1 MDAAQDLSASQT
13 GSSLAIPAASV
24 GMGLRAPHF
33 NDLLTELPEVSW
45 LEVHSENYLD
55 EQGVQRYILRQV
67 AQHYPLSFHGVGLS
81 LGSSDPLN
89 PEHLTALKKLIDEFQ
104 PALLSEHLSW
114 SSVSGRYFND
124 LLPIPYT
131 QESLEHFCR
140 QVDQA
145 QQVLGRQI
153 LVENPTAYL
162 NYKDSI
168 FSEWDFLNQI
178 VEQTGCGLLLD
189 LNNIYVNSVNHS
201 FDCQDYLDNIN
212 LDAVG
217 ELHLAGFSVNEYD
230 QGRMLI
236 DTHGNRVSD
245 PVWQLFAQVR
255 HQLNCQ
261 APALV
266 EWDTDI
272 PEMSVL
278 LEEVGKAEAIQQAKD
293 IEQVDITK
301 LADDVSAGTGF
312 TVAQEA
318 SHV

>member
-1 MDAAQDLSASQT
+1 MMIINEPPEFSELIMASSEQHSNASLSIAS
-13 GSSLAIPAASV
+13 GSV
-24 GMGLRAPHF
+24 GIGLRAPHYH
-33 NDLLTELPEVSW
+33 NLLTERPAVCW

-55 EQGVQRYILRQV
+55 KQCVQRHILREV

-89 PEHLTALKKLIDEFQ
+89 PAHLDALKQLIDEFN

-131 QESLEHFCR
+131 YESLDHFCH
-140 QVDQA
+140 QVNQA
-145 QQVLGRQI
+145 QQTLGRQI
-153 LVENPTAYL
+153 LIENPTAYL
-162 NYKDSI
+162 HYKGSELT
-168 FSEWDFLNQI
+168 EWDFLNEI
-178 VEQTGCGLLLD
+178 TRRTGCGLLLD

-201 FDCQDYLDNIN
+201 FECQQYLDNIN
-212 LDAVG
+212 LDTVG

-230 QGRMLI
+230 EGRMLI

-245 PVWQLFAQVR
+245 PVWALFAQVR

-261 APALV
+261 APALI

-272 PEMSVL
+272 PDMSVL
-278 LEEVGKAEAIQQAKD
+278 LEEVEKAENIQTELEVQYA
-293 IEQVDITK
+293 
-301 LADDVSAGTGF
+301 
-312 TVAQEA
+312 
-318 SHV
+318 

>member
-1 MDAAQDLSASQT
+1 MDTVKGFSVPTAS
-13 GSSLAIPAASV
+13 I
-24 GMGLRAPHF
+24 GMGLRAPHY
-33 NDLLTELPEVSW
+33 NDLLSELPSVSW

-55 EQGVQRYILRQV
+55 EQSVQRHILRQV

-81 LGSSDPLN
+81 LGSGDALDSK
-89 PEHLTALKKLIDEFQ
+89 HLSALKALVDEFQ

-114 SSVSGRYFND
+114 SAVAGRYFND

-131 QESLEHFCR
+131 RESLEQFCR
-140 QVDQA
+140 QVDVA
-145 QQVLGRQI
+145 QQALGRQI
-153 LVENPTAYL
+153 LIENPTAYL
-162 NYKDSI
+162 NFKVSV
-168 FSEWDFLNQI
+168 FTEWDFLNQI

-189 LNNIYVNSVNHS
+189 LNNIYVNAVNHG
-201 FDCQDYLDNIN
+201 FDSYDYLNNIN

-230 QGRMLI
+230 QGRILI

-245 PVWQLFAQVR
+245 AVWQLFAQVR
-255 HQLNCQ
+255 HKLGCQ

-278 LEEVGKAEAIQQAKD
+278 LDEIGKAGRIQQLGTD
-293 IEQVDITK
+293 SV
-301 LADDVSAGTGF
+301 LASKSGYEYGVSHDG
-312 TVAQEA
+312 
-318 SHV
+318 S

>member
-1 MDAAQDLSASQT
+1 MASSEQHSNASLSIAS
-13 GSSLAIPAASV
+13 GSV
-24 GMGLRAPHF
+24 GIGLRAPHYH
-33 NDLLTELPEVSW
+33 NLLTERPAVCW

-55 EQGVQRYILRQV
+55 KQCVQRHILREV

-89 PEHLTALKKLIDEFQ
+89 PAHLDALKQLIDEFN

-131 QESLEHFCR
+131 YESLDHFCH
-140 QVDQA
+140 QVNQA
-145 QQVLGRQI
+145 QQTLGRQI
-153 LVENPTAYL
+153 LIENPTAYL
-162 NYKDSI
+162 HYKGSELT
-168 FSEWDFLNQI
+168 EWDFLNEI
-178 VEQTGCGLLLD
+178 TRRTGCGLLLD

-201 FDCQDYLDNIN
+201 FECQQYLDNIN
-212 LDAVG
+212 LDTVG

-230 QGRMLI
+230 EGRMLI

-245 PVWQLFAQVR
+245 PVWALFAQVR

-261 APALV
+261 APALI

-272 PEMSVL
+272 PDMSVL
-278 LEEVGKAEAIQQAKD
+278 LEEVEKAENIQTELEVQYA
-293 IEQVDITK
+293 
-301 LADDVSAGTGF
+301 
-312 TVAQEA
+312 
-318 SHV
+318 

>member
-1 MDAAQDLSASQT
+1 MDSSEHHLNANLSIAS
-13 GSSLAIPAASV
+13 GSV
-24 GMGLRAPHF
+24 GMGLRAPHYH
-33 NDLLTELPEVSW
+33 NLLTERPAVCW

-55 EQGVQRYILRQV
+55 EQSVQRHILREV

-89 PEHLTALKKLIDEFQ
+89 PAHLDALKQLIDEFN

-131 QESLEHFCR
+131 YESLDHFCH

-145 QQVLGRQI
+145 QQTLGRQI
-153 LVENPTAYL
+153 LIENPTAYL
-162 NYKDSI
+162 HYKGSELT
-168 FSEWDFLNQI
+168 EWDFLNEI
-178 VEQTGCGLLLD
+178 TRRTGCGLLLD

-201 FDCQDYLDNIN
+201 FECQQYLDNIN
-212 LDAVG
+212 LDTVG

-230 QGRMLI
+230 EGRMLI

-245 PVWQLFAQVR
+245 PVWALFAQVR
-255 HQLNCQ
+255 HKLNCQ

-272 PEMSVL
+272 PDMSVL
-278 LEEVGKAEAIQQAKD
+278 LEEVEKAENIQTELEVQYA
-293 IEQVDITK
+293 
-301 LADDVSAGTGF
+301 
-312 TVAQEA
+312 
-318 SHV
+318 